1 MIQRIQTVILDD
13 LYYVLAVIYV
23 CVISFGVGLV
33 IGVVL

>member
-1 MIQRIQTVILDD
+1 MIQCLQTVIEDD